1 MAAML
6 RLLVTMVSLM
16 LRVLIRLRLGIPLLY
31 TILMITAFSSWAAA
45 HNTLAI
51 GILIAL
57 VVSVGIS
64 WLVTLVRKV
73 KTV

>member
-1 MAAML
+1 MAA
-6 RLLVTMVSLM
+6 LLKLFVTMVSLM
-16 LRVLIRLRLGIPLLY
+16 LRVFIRLRLGIPLLY

-45 HNTLAI
+45 NNALAV

-57 VVSVGIS
+57 VAGVGIS
-64 WLVTLVRKV
+64 WLVTLVLKV